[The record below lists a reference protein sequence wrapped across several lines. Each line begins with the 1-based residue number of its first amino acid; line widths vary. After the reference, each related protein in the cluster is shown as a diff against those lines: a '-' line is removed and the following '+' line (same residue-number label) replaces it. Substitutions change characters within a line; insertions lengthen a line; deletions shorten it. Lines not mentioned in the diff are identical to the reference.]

1 MSTKYTFDTNILSYY
16 MRGNTSI
23 ANRLN
28 KELSKGNRFI
38 INPITYYEVIRGLL
52 AVDSK
57 RKLKKFR
64 NLCQM
69 FGVLELSNE
78 VLDIAAQNYAILK
91 KKGQLIED
99 ADLFIAAVCLVN
111 EMVLITNNE
120 KHFPLI
126 KGLRIENWIE
136 EN

>member
-1 MSTKYTFDTNILSYY
+1 MSTRYTFDTNILSYY

-38 INPITYYEVIRGLL
+38 MNPITYYEVIRGLL

-57 RKLKKFR
+57 RELKKFR
-64 NLCQM
+64 KLCQM

-78 VLDIAAQNYAILK
+78 VLDIAAKNYAVLK

-99 ADLFIAAVCLVN
+99 ADLFIAAACLVN

-120 KHFPLI
+120 KHFSLI
-126 KGLRIENWIE
+126 EGLKIENWIE
-136 EN
+136 

>member
-1 MSTKYTFDTNILSYY
+1 MSTRYTFDTNILSYY

-38 INPITYYEVIRGLL
+38 MNPITYYEVIRGLL

-64 NLCQM
+64 KLCQM

-78 VLDIAAQNYAILK
+78 VLDIAAKNYAVLK

-99 ADLFIAAVCLVN
+99 ADLFIAAVCL
-111 EMVLITNNE
+111 
-120 KHFPLI
+120 
-126 KGLRIENWIE
+126 RD
-136 EN
+136 